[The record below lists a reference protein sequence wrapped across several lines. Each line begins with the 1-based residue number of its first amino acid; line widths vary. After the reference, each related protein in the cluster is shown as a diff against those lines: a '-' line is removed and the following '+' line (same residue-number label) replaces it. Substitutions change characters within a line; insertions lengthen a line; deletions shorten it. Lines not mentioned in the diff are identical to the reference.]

1 MNYAFL
7 EGTDW
12 IANNYDDRFRRN
24 ISRDHYGYDGVNIYG
39 DEVAT
44 NLRSAAQAA
53 FAAGALPADLSNL
66 IPSVTVSRTGYREI
80 DLTDYEAESKKADW
94 GSLLQTFCR

>member
-12 IANNYDDRFRRN
+12 IANNYEDRFRRN

-53 FAAGALPADLSNL
+53 FAAGTRNL
-66 IPSVTVSRTGYREI
+66 VTITKVTISI
-80 DLTDYEAESKKADW
+80 VLKKMASK
-94 GSLLQTFCR
+94 